1 MSHLNVEDDTM
12 IFCWVCGVLTLGTGM
27 MSCLRDWGTY
37 MHLTGR
43 LNGCVRWKMRVI
55 SPCFRCS
62 DWILSG
68 PNTLFKAG
76 ELMASSTFNVAMSAN
91 RELSCQMMCLCLVV
105 VEEDLHAPSLEG
117 VPSFSKKS
125 AHWLIVYAVT
135 LIFSTFKPQLVCVSW
150 LSFWGDRRVFMECM
164 FNFWKSQISVSKQL
178 SAIAL

>member
-1 MSHLNVEDDTM
+1 
-12 IFCWVCGVLTLGTGM
+12 
-27 MSCLRDWGTY
+27 

-55 SPCFRCS
+55 SRCFRCS

-68 PNTLFKAG
+68 PNTLFKAR

-125 AHWLIVYAVT
+125 AHSLIVYAVT
-135 LIFSTFKPQLVCVSW
+135 LIFSTFKPHFVCVS
-150 LSFWGDRRVFMECM
+150 
-164 FNFWKSQISVSKQL
+164 
-178 SAIAL
+178 